1 MIIVES
7 IEQLSHNPFTS
18 PFALIPTMGNLHSGH
33 LNLLKLAS
41 NKNYNPVVSIFVN
54 PLQFGPKEDLETYPR
69 SLEKDLEILKANNC
83 HGVFIPK
90 QEEILKNI
98 ENLNAPM
105 SNKLC
110 SKSRPGHFDGV
121 ITIVNRLFEVTK
133 PEACVFGMKDFQQ
146 QLIIKHL
153 IKQKEYKIEFLS
165 APTERDKN
173 GLALSSRNNY
183 LQESEKIEAS
193 VIFKSLSDM
202 GSELKLLSQTNK
214 KNFLTELELVQKKYT
229 KKIEEQGFEI
239 DYLELSDPE
248 TLEKFEFNSNK
259 ILIAIAVFFKKVRLI
274 DNLVIDLAS
283 S

>member
-7 IEQLSHNPFTS
+7 IEQLSHNPFKS

-33 LNLLKLAS
+33 INLLKLAS

-54 PLQFGPKEDLETYPR
+54 PLQFGPSEDLETYPR
-69 SLEKDLEILKANNC
+69 SLEQDLEILKEHNC
-83 HGVFIPK
+83 HGVFVPK

-98 ENLNAPM
+98 ENLIAPM

-153 IKQKEYKIEFLS
+153 IRQKKYEIEFLS

-183 LQESEKIEAS
+183 LQEREKIEAS
-193 VIFKSLSDM
+193 AIFKSLSDM

-214 KNFLTELELVQKKYT
+214 KNFLTELELIQKKYT

-248 TLEKFEFNSNK
+248 TLEKFEFNSNR

>member
-7 IEQLSHNPFTS
+7 IEQLSHNPFKS

-33 LNLLKLAS
+33 INLLNLAS

-54 PLQFGPKEDLETYPR
+54 PLQFGPSEDLETYPR
-69 SLEKDLEILKANNC
+69 SLEQDLEILKEHNC
-83 HGVFIPK
+83 HGVFVPK

-98 ENLNAPM
+98 ENLIAPM

-110 SKSRPGHFDGV
+110 GKSRPGHFDGV

-153 IKQKEYKIEFLS
+153 IRQKKYEIEFLS

-183 LQESEKIEAS
+183 LQEREKIEAS

-214 KNFLTELELVQKKYT
+214 KNFLTELESIQKKYT

>member
-7 IEQLSHNPFTS
+7 IKQLSHNPFKS

-33 LNLLKLAS
+33 INLLNLAS

-54 PLQFGPKEDLETYPR
+54 PLQFGPSEDLETYPR
-69 SLEKDLEILKANNC
+69 SLEQDLEILKEHNC
-83 HGVFIPK
+83 HGVFVPK

-98 ENLNAPM
+98 ENLIAPM

-153 IKQKEYKIEFLS
+153 IRQKKYEIEFLS

-193 VIFKSLSDM
+193 IIFKSLSDM
-202 GSELKLLSQTNK
+202 GSELKLLSQNNK
-214 KNFLTELELVQKKYT
+214 KNFLTELESIQKKYT

-248 TLEKFEFNSNK
+248 TLEKFEFNSNR

>member
-1 MIIVES
+1 VIIVES
-7 IEQLSHNPFTS
+7 IEQLSHNPFKS

-33 LNLLKLAS
+33 INLLNLAS

-54 PLQFGPKEDLETYPR
+54 PLQFGPSEDLETYPR
-69 SLEKDLEILKANNC
+69 SLEQDLEILKEHNC
-83 HGVFIPK
+83 HGVFVPK

-98 ENLNAPM
+98 ENLIAPM

-153 IKQKEYKIEFLS
+153 IRQKKYEIEFLS

-183 LQESEKIEAS
+183 LQEREKIEAS
-193 VIFKSLSDM
+193 VIFKYLSDM

-214 KNFLTELELVQKKYT
+214 KIFLTELESIQKKYT

-248 TLEKFEFNSNK
+248 TLEKFEFNSNR

>member
-7 IEQLSHNPFTS
+7 IEQLSHNPFKS

-33 LNLLKLAS
+33 INLLNLAS

-54 PLQFGPKEDLETYPR
+54 PLQFGPSEDLETYPR
-69 SLEKDLEILKANNC
+69 SLEQDLEILKEHNC
-83 HGVFIPK
+83 HGVFVPK

-98 ENLNAPM
+98 ENLIAPM

-153 IKQKEYKIEFLS
+153 IRQKKYEIEFLS

-183 LQESEKIEAS
+183 LQEREKIEAS
-193 VIFKSLSDM
+193 VIFKYLSDM

-214 KNFLTELELVQKKYT
+214 KIFLTELESIQKKYT

-248 TLEKFEFNSNK
+248 TLEKFEFNSNR

>member
-7 IEQLSHNPFTS
+7 IEQLSHNPFKS

-33 LNLLKLAS
+33 INLLNLAS

-54 PLQFGPKEDLETYPR
+54 PLQFGPSEDLETYPR
-69 SLEKDLEILKANNC
+69 SLEQDLEILKEHNC
-83 HGVFIPK
+83 HGVFVPK

-98 ENLNAPM
+98 ENLIAPM

-110 SKSRPGHFDGV
+110 GKSRPGHFDGV

-153 IKQKEYKIEFLS
+153 IRQKKYEIEFLS

-183 LQESEKIEAS
+183 LQEREKIEAS

-214 KNFLTELELVQKKYT
+214 KNFLTELESIQKKYT

-248 TLEKFEFNSNK
+248 TLEKFEFNSNR

>member
-7 IEQLSHNPFTS
+7 IKQLSHNPFKS

-54 PLQFGPKEDLETYPR
+54 PLQFGPNEDLETYPR

>member
-7 IEQLSHNPFTS
+7 IKQLSHNPFKS

-33 LNLLKLAS
+33 INLLNLAS

-54 PLQFGPKEDLETYPR
+54 PLQFGPSEDLETYPR
-69 SLEKDLEILKANNC
+69 SLEQDLEILKEHNC
-83 HGVFIPK
+83 HGVFVPK

-98 ENLNAPM
+98 ENLIAPM

-153 IKQKEYKIEFLS
+153 IRQKKYEIEFLS

-183 LQESEKIEAS
+183 LQEREKIEAS
-193 VIFKSLSDM
+193 AIFKSLSDM

-214 KNFLTELELVQKKYT
+214 KNFLTELESIQKKYT

-248 TLEKFEFNSNK
+248 TLEKFEFNSNR

>member
-7 IEQLSHNPFTS
+7 IKQLSHNPFKS

-33 LNLLKLAS
+33 INLLNLAS

-54 PLQFGPKEDLETYPR
+54 PLQFGPSEDLETYPR
-69 SLEKDLEILKANNC
+69 SLEQDLEILKEHNC
-83 HGVFIPK
+83 HGVFVPK

-98 ENLNAPM
+98 ENLIAPM

-153 IKQKEYKIEFLS
+153 IRQKKYEIEFLS

-183 LQESEKIEAS
+183 LQEREKIEAS

-214 KNFLTELELVQKKYT
+214 KNFLTELESIQKKYT

-248 TLEKFEFNSNK
+248 TLEKFEFNSNR

>member
-7 IEQLSHNPFTS
+7 IEQLSHNPFKS

-33 LNLLKLAS
+33 INLLNLAS

-54 PLQFGPKEDLETYPR
+54 PLQFGPSEDLETYPR
-69 SLEKDLEILKANNC
+69 SLEQDLEILKEHNC
-83 HGVFIPK
+83 HGVFVPK

-98 ENLNAPM
+98 ENLIAPM

-110 SKSRPGHFDGV
+110 GKSRPGHFDGV

-153 IKQKEYKIEFLS
+153 IRQKKYEIEFLS

-183 LQESEKIEAS
+183 LQEREKIEAS

-214 KNFLTELELVQKKYT
+214 KNFLTELESIQKKYT

-239 DYLELSDPE
+239 DYLELPDPE

>member
-7 IEQLSHNPFTS
+7 IEQLSHNPFKS

-33 LNLLKLAS
+33 INLLNLAS

-54 PLQFGPKEDLETYPR
+54 PLQFGPSEDLETYPR
-69 SLEKDLEILKANNC
+69 SLEQDLEILKEHNC
-83 HGVFIPK
+83 HGVFVPK

-98 ENLNAPM
+98 ENLIAPM

-153 IKQKEYKIEFLS
+153 IRQKKYEIEFLS

-183 LQESEKIEAS
+183 LQEREKIEAS

-214 KNFLTELELVQKKYT
+214 KNFLTELESIQKKYT
-229 KKIEEQGFEI
+229 KKIEDQGFEI

-248 TLEKFEFNSNK
+248 TLEKFEFNSNR

>member
-7 IEQLSHNPFTS
+7 IEQLSHNPFKS

-33 LNLLKLAS
+33 INLLNLAS

-54 PLQFGPKEDLETYPR
+54 PLQFGPSEDLETYPR
-69 SLEKDLEILKANNC
+69 SLEQDLEILKEHNC
-83 HGVFIPK
+83 HGVFVPK

-98 ENLNAPM
+98 ENLIAPM
-105 SNKLC
+105 RNKLC

-153 IKQKEYKIEFLS
+153 IRQKKYEIEFLS

-183 LQESEKIEAS
+183 LQEREKIEAS

-214 KNFLTELELVQKKYT
+214 KNFLTELESIQKKYT

-248 TLEKFEFNSNK
+248 TLEKFEFNSNR

>member
-7 IEQLSHNPFTS
+7 IKQLSHNPFKS

-33 LNLLKLAS
+33 INLLNLAS

-54 PLQFGPKEDLETYPR
+54 PLQFGPSEDLETYPR
-69 SLEKDLEILKANNC
+69 SLEQDLEILKEHNC
-83 HGVFIPK
+83 HGVFVPK

-98 ENLNAPM
+98 ENLIAPM

-153 IKQKEYKIEFLS
+153 IRQKKYEIEFLS

-183 LQESEKIEAS
+183 LQEREKIEAS
-193 VIFKSLSDM
+193 AIFKSLSDM
-202 GSELKLLSQTNK
+202 GSELKLLAQTNK
-214 KNFLTELELVQKKYT
+214 KNFLTELESIQKKYT

-248 TLEKFEFNSNK
+248 TLEKFEFNSNR

>member
-7 IEQLSHNPFTS
+7 IEQLSHNPFKS

-33 LNLLKLAS
+33 INLLNLAS

-54 PLQFGPKEDLETYPR
+54 PLQFGPSEDLETYPR
-69 SLEKDLEILKANNC
+69 SLEQDLEILKEHNC
-83 HGVFIPK
+83 HGVFVPK

-98 ENLNAPM
+98 ENLIAPM

-153 IKQKEYKIEFLS
+153 IRQKKYEIEFLS

-183 LQESEKIEAS
+183 LQEREKIEAS

-214 KNFLTELELVQKKYT
+214 KNFLTELESIQKKYT

-248 TLEKFEFNSNK
+248 TLEKFEFNSNR

>member
-1 MIIVES
+1 VIIVES
-7 IEQLSHNPFTS
+7 IEQLSHNPFKS

-33 LNLLKLAS
+33 INLLNLAS

-54 PLQFGPKEDLETYPR
+54 PLQFGPSEDLETYPR
-69 SLEKDLEILKANNC
+69 SLEQDLEILKEHNC
-83 HGVFIPK
+83 HGVFVPK

-98 ENLNAPM
+98 ENLIAPM

-153 IKQKEYKIEFLS
+153 IRQKKYEIEFLS

-183 LQESEKIEAS
+183 LQEREKIEAS

-214 KNFLTELELVQKKYT
+214 KNFLTELESIQKKYT
-229 KKIEEQGFEI
+229 KKIEDQGFEI

-248 TLEKFEFNSNK
+248 TLEKFEFNSNR

>member
-1 MIIVES
+1 MIIIES
-7 IEQLSHNPFTS
+7 IEQLSHNPFKS

-33 LNLLKLAS
+33 INLLNLAS

-54 PLQFGPKEDLETYPR
+54 PLQFGPSEDLETYPR
-69 SLEKDLEILKANNC
+69 SLEQDLEILKEHNC
-83 HGVFIPK
+83 HGVFVPK

-98 ENLNAPM
+98 ENLIAPM

-153 IKQKEYKIEFLS
+153 IRQKKYEIEFLS

-183 LQESEKIEAS
+183 LQEREKIEAS
-193 VIFKSLSDM
+193 AIFKSLSDM

-214 KNFLTELELVQKKYT
+214 KNFLTELESIQKKYT
-229 KKIEEQGFEI
+229 KKIEEQGFKI

-248 TLEKFEFNSNK
+248 TLEKFEFNSNR

>member
-7 IEQLSHNPFTS
+7 IEQLSHNPFKS

-33 LNLLKLAS
+33 INLLNLAS

-54 PLQFGPKEDLETYPR
+54 PLQFGPSEDLETYPR
-69 SLEKDLEILKANNC
+69 SLEQDLEILKEHNC
-83 HGVFIPK
+83 HGVFVPK

-98 ENLNAPM
+98 ENLIAPM

-153 IKQKEYKIEFLS
+153 IRQKKYEIEFLS

-183 LQESEKIEAS
+183 LQEREKIEAS

-214 KNFLTELELVQKKYT
+214 KIFLTELESIQKKYT

-248 TLEKFEFNSNK
+248 TLEKFEFNSNR

>member
-1 MIIVES
+1 M
-7 IEQLSHNPFTS
+7 
-18 PFALIPTMGNLHSGH
+18 
-33 LNLLKLAS
+33 
-41 NKNYNPVVSIFVN
+41 
-54 PLQFGPKEDLETYPR
+54 KE
-69 SLEKDLEILKANNC
+69 NNC
-83 HGVFIPK
+83 HGVFVPK

-98 ENLNAPM
+98 ENLIAPM

-110 SKSRPGHFDGV
+110 GKSRPGHFDGV

-153 IKQKEYKIEFLS
+153 IRQKKYEIEFLS

-183 LQESEKIEAS
+183 LQEREKIEAS

-214 KNFLTELELVQKKYT
+214 KNFLTELESIQKKYT

-248 TLEKFEFNSNK
+248 TLEKFEFNSNR

>member
-7 IEQLSHNPFTS
+7 IEQLSHNPFKS

-54 PLQFGPKEDLETYPR
+54 PLQFGSNEDLETYPR

-90 QEEILKNI
+90 QDEILKNI

-153 IKQKEYKIEFLS
+153 IKQKEYPIEFLS

-193 VIFKSLSDM
+193 VIFKSLLDV

-214 KNFLTELELVQKKYT
+214 KNFLTEFESIQKKYT

>member
-1 MIIVES
+1 MIIIES
-7 IEQLSHNPFTS
+7 IEQLSHNPFKS

-33 LNLLKLAS
+33 INLLNLAS

-54 PLQFGPKEDLETYPR
+54 PLQFGPSEDLETYPR
-69 SLEKDLEILKANNC
+69 SLEQDLEILKEHNC
-83 HGVFIPK
+83 HGVFVPK

-98 ENLNAPM
+98 ENLIAPM

-153 IKQKEYKIEFLS
+153 IRQKKYEIEFLS

-183 LQESEKIEAS
+183 LQEREKIEAS

-214 KNFLTELELVQKKYT
+214 KNFLTELESIQKKYT

-248 TLEKFEFNSNK
+248 TLEKFEFNSNR

>member
-7 IEQLSHNPFTS
+7 IEQLSHNPFKS

-33 LNLLKLAS
+33 INLLNLAS

-54 PLQFGPKEDLETYPR
+54 PLQFGPSEDLETYPR
-69 SLEKDLEILKANNC
+69 SLEQDLEILKEHNC
-83 HGVFIPK
+83 HGVFVPK

-98 ENLNAPM
+98 ENLIAPM

-153 IKQKEYKIEFLS
+153 IRQKKYEIEFLS

-183 LQESEKIEAS
+183 LQEREKIEAS
-193 VIFKSLSDM
+193 AIFKSLSDM

-214 KNFLTELELVQKKYT
+214 KNFLTELESIQKKYT

-248 TLEKFEFNSNK
+248 TLEKFEFNSNR

>member
-1 MIIVES
+1 VIIVES
-7 IEQLSHNPFTS
+7 IEQLSHNPFKS

-33 LNLLKLAS
+33 INLLNLAS

-54 PLQFGPKEDLETYPR
+54 PLQFGPSEDLETYPR
-69 SLEKDLEILKANNC
+69 SLEQDLEILKEHNC
-83 HGVFIPK
+83 HGVFVPK

-98 ENLNAPM
+98 ENLIAPM

-153 IKQKEYKIEFLS
+153 IRQKKYEIEFLS

-183 LQESEKIEAS
+183 LQEREKIEAS
-193 VIFKSLSDM
+193 VIFKYLSDM

-214 KNFLTELELVQKKYT
+214 KNFLTELESIQKKYT

-248 TLEKFEFNSNK
+248 TLEKFEFNSNR

>member
-7 IEQLSHNPFTS
+7 IEQLSHNPFKS

-33 LNLLKLAS
+33 INLLNLAS

-54 PLQFGPKEDLETYPR
+54 PLQFGPSEDLETYPR
-69 SLEKDLEILKANNC
+69 SLEQDLEILKEHNC
-83 HGVFIPK
+83 HGVFVPK

-98 ENLNAPM
+98 ENLIAPM

-153 IKQKEYKIEFLS
+153 IRQKKYEIEFLS

-183 LQESEKIEAS
+183 LQEREKIEAS

-202 GSELKLLSQTNK
+202 GSELKLLSQINK
-214 KNFLTELELVQKKYT
+214 KNFLTELESIQKKYT

-248 TLEKFEFNSNK
+248 TLEKFEFNSNR

>member
-7 IEQLSHNPFTS
+7 IKQLSHNPFKS

-33 LNLLKLAS
+33 INLLNLAS

-54 PLQFGPKEDLETYPR
+54 PLQFGPSEDLETYPR
-69 SLEKDLEILKANNC
+69 SLEQDLEILKEHNC
-83 HGVFIPK
+83 HGVFVPK

-98 ENLNAPM
+98 ENLIAPM

-153 IKQKEYKIEFLS
+153 IRQKKYEIEFLS

-183 LQESEKIEAS
+183 LQEREKIEAS

-214 KNFLTELELVQKKYT
+214 KNFLTELESIQKKYT

>member
-7 IEQLSHNPFTS
+7 IEQLSHNPFKS

-33 LNLLKLAS
+33 INLLNLAS

-54 PLQFGPKEDLETYPR
+54 PLQFGPSEDLETYPR
-69 SLEKDLEILKANNC
+69 SLEQDLEILKEHNC
-83 HGVFIPK
+83 HGVFVPK

-98 ENLNAPM
+98 ENLIAPM

-153 IKQKEYKIEFLS
+153 IRQKKYEIEFLS

-183 LQESEKIEAS
+183 LQEREKIEAS
-193 VIFKSLSDM
+193 AIFKSLSDM
-202 GSELKLLSQTNK
+202 GSELKLLSQNNK
-214 KNFLTELELVQKKYT
+214 KNFLTELESIQKKYT

-248 TLEKFEFNSNK
+248 TLEKFEFNSNR

>member
-7 IEQLSHNPFTS
+7 IEQLSHNPFKS

-33 LNLLKLAS
+33 INLLNLAS

-54 PLQFGPKEDLETYPR
+54 PLQFGPSEDLETYPR
-69 SLEKDLEILKANNC
+69 SLEQDLEILKEHNC
-83 HGVFIPK
+83 HGVFVPK

-98 ENLNAPM
+98 ENLIAPM

-153 IKQKEYKIEFLS
+153 IRQKKYEIEFLS

-183 LQESEKIEAS
+183 LQEREKIEAS

-214 KNFLTELELVQKKYT
+214 KNFLTELESIQKKYT

>member
-7 IEQLSHNPFTS
+7 IEQLSHNPFKS

-33 LNLLKLAS
+33 INLLNLAS

-54 PLQFGPKEDLETYPR
+54 PLQFGPSEDLETYPR
-69 SLEKDLEILKANNC
+69 SLEQDLEILKEHNC
-83 HGVFIPK
+83 HGVFVPK

-98 ENLNAPM
+98 ENLIAPM

-153 IKQKEYKIEFLS
+153 IRQKKYEIEFLS

-183 LQESEKIEAS
+183 LQEREKIEAS
-193 VIFKSLSDM
+193 VIFKYLSDM

-214 KNFLTELELVQKKYT
+214 KNFLTELESIQKKYT

-248 TLEKFEFNSNK
+248 TLEKFEFNSNR